1 MQATC
6 CSCASATPSLYL
18 LPAADGWAASRSMG
32 NATSHGSRVWQRAGS
47 ERRVVLSSFQS
58 KNLDFPSREGGS
70 WGRAFRHPLLV
81 PSL

>member
-1 MQATC
+1 
-6 CSCASATPSLYL
+6 
-18 LPAADGWAASRSMG
+18 MG
-32 NATSHGSRVWQRAGS
+32 NATSHGSRVWTRSGADS

>member
-1 MQATC
+1 
-6 CSCASATPSLYL
+6 
-18 LPAADGWAASRSMG
+18 MG
-32 NATSHGSRVWQRAGS
+32 NATSHGSRVWSCTGS